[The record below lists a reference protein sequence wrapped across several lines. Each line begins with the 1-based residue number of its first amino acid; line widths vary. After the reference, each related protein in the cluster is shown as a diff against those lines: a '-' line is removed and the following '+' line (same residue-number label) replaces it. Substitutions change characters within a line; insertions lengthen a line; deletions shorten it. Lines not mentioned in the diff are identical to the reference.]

1 MVRARARAKGRA
13 RVGARP
19 RALGLREGP
28 RIRLG
33 FVCHLRGRGMPPL
46 AGHGSAAAA
55 YCEQSRGGREAE
67 GGAEGGVVR
76 LRAAVQLL
84 EGKVVAG
91 CHGAAH
97 AGRPNPTRQTL
108 LPMGVLKTPDT
119 FFVSRSDKMVT
130 REQLKRPRPSD
141 RQARLPLPLRARSP
155 SSSAHSSAGSS
166 ASSGAAARGAGAIPR
181 DFAGRAGGQ

>member
-1 MVRARARAKGRA
+1 
-13 RVGARP
+13 
-19 RALGLREGP
+19 
-28 RIRLG
+28 
-33 FVCHLRGRGMPPL
+33 MPPL

-91 CHGAAH
+91 CHRAAH

-108 LPMGVLKTPDT
+108 LPVGVLNHGNIRKDS
-119 FFVSRSDKMVT
+119 VGVIKW
-130 REQLKRPRPSD
+130 
-141 RQARLPLPLRARSP
+141 
-155 SSSAHSSAGSS
+155 
-166 ASSGAAARGAGAIPR
+166 
-181 DFAGRAGGQ
+181 